1 MQFPSRY
8 ALLVCGP
15 LSIVSV
21 GCSAVTQRPVASAAS
36 SVSNADRLLSMA
48 QVYEQKGQL
57 QQAHK
62 LYCQVLQENPN
73 HAVAREHATDLM
85 AAISQ
90 LQSTK
95 DPGSHSQVASSER
108 SKSGLTIAKVAPAP
122 TDPAL
127 MGKKE
132 RKILSE
138 DEVAARIPKPR
149 ALAKAMHARQA
160 TVATVTHE
168 ETKTGTVT
176 PAEQVAEEPLAP
188 LVMTV
193 EQPITVV
200 ELPGPIELPA
210 VEPLVTEPKEQVV
223 ASVDVPSVEVPAVEV
238 PAATLPVITSSRPAT
253 VVEAA
258 PVLTA
263 VVEAA
268 PAVVMVEA
276 APVLTTVVE
285 SAPAVITIESAPA
298 TTWVKT
304 PAGRLCPNA
313 PEHLHG
319 CLANLE
325 SSDPE
330 ARKAALEELV
340 ECGRGAVTCLPAIRD
355 CLKDADLLVQGH
367 AAWAIWS
374 ITGQSS
380 EAIACLNSIL
390 ACEQEEAVVFACYVL
405 GTMGPQAQPAVPML
419 TRLQNDD
426 STGVRVH
433 AAEAMLKVS
442 NDGSLAIRVL
452 TASLAS
458 HRADERSLAAVALGA
473 AGPQCR
479 EAAISALITSLYDED
494 AEVRCSAALA
504 LGGFGKE
511 AKASIAAL
519 EVAASATDA
528 ATRDAAMSA
537 IACIRK

>member
-21 GCSAVTQRPVASAAS
+21 GCSAVTQRPVASASS

-85 AAISQ
+85 AAISK
-90 LQSTK
+90 SHSAT
-95 DPGSHSQVASSER
+95 DPGPQSQVAGSEP

-149 ALAKAMHARQA
+149 ALAKVASARPA

-168 ETKTGTVT
+168 EMKTGTVT

-200 ELPGPIELPA
+200 EIPGPIELPA
-210 VEPLVTEPKEQVV
+210 VEPLVTGPKEQIVT
-223 ASVDVPSVEVPAVEV
+223 SVDVPAVEQ

-253 VVEAA
+253 SIEAA
-258 PVLTA
+258 PTLTA

-276 APVLTTVVE
+276 APVITTVVE
-285 SAPAVITIESAPA
+285 AAPAVIRIESAPA

-340 ECGRGAVTCLPAIRD
+340 ECGRGAVTCLPAIRG
-355 CLKDADLLVQGH
+355 CLTDADLLVQGH